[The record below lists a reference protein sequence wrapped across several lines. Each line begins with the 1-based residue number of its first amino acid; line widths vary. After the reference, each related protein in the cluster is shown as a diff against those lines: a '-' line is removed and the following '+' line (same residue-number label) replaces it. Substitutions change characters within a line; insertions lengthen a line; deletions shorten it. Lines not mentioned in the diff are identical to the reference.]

1 MTDSAVGEVGEPARH
16 RLDGSEP
23 SPAELVTAVCRR
35 LGVQPDGFGMGAFHG
50 TCLDHR
56 QEVLYLLRPC
66 TRGFK
71 EIGRATPG
79 VRSCLGVHDDQR

>member
-1 MTDSAVGEVGEPARH
+1 M
-16 RLDGSEP
+16 DGSEP

-35 LGVQPDGFGMGAFHG
+35 LGVQLDGFGVGAFHSTG
-50 TCLDHR
+50 LDHR
-56 QEVLYLLRPC
+56 QEVLYLLRP
-66 TRGFK
+66 RARSFK